1 MQLLVEKLLWLMHL
15 ARLWKRV
22 VNSKKQTLRGLKKTT
37 NDVQQWSMHKQ
48 EKMNQ
53 NKNENTHTF

>member
-1 MQLLVEKLLWLMHL
+1 MHL

-53 NKNENTHTF
+53 NKNEDTHTF